1 MQLKKKLI
9 LLHIAQRN
17 VTLKYISSSLHAW
30 GVRDITLT
38 REETKEKPIH
48 GII

>member
-1 MQLKKKLI
+1 M
-9 LLHIAQRN
+9 LLGIAQRN
-17 VTLKYISSSLHAW
+17 STLKYISSSLPAW

-48 GII
+48 GIV